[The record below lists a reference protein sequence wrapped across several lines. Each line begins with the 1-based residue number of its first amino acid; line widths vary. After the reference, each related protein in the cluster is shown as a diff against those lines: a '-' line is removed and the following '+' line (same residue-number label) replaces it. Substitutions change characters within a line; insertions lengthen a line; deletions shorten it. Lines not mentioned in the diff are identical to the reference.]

1 MASVGGDITEITY
14 SNSDAGSG
22 TLQVLAGETNTFDL
36 GGIRNEVLVTGA
48 GQQVTKKTQAPW
60 MVEVTL
66 DWDSNTREDLE
77 GLNSVAASLNE
88 TEWTFT
94 SINGVVYSGKGT
106 IDGDLQGDLSAP
118 TISLSV
124 KGGGKLTK
132 TGG

>member
-1 MASVGGDITEITY
+1 MASVGGDITEITF
-14 SNSDAGSG
+14 SNPDAGSG
-22 TLQVLAGETNTFDL
+22 TLQVLAGETSTFDL
-36 GGIRNEVLVTGA
+36 GGIRNEVLVTGS

-77 GLNSVAASLNE
+77 KLNAVAAATSP
-88 TEWTFT
+88 TDWTFT
-94 SINGVVYSGKGT
+94 SINGTVYSGTGT

-118 TISLSV
+118 TIGITV

-132 TGG
+132 IA